1 MCKCFAQAIA
11 NVGANCIRGRL
22 VPYWFYNTMCTIAI
36 ANNAVINH
44 LQHIFAQKHEIKLP
58 LVIVH
63 FCWGTPHIRSIHL
76 NDLSRVAQIIGK
88 CRRRCRSSVHFPAP
102 SLMSATNRQ
111 KQKTQQNI
119 KQSCPEK
126 LQFKKNTKHKKTNKQ
141 NQQRGKSNKQT
152 KVTNTHTKIKS
163 SCLEK
168 LQFCD

>member
-1 MCKCFAQAIA
+1 MEVKKKHFKNFTHICWLMCKCFAQANA

-58 LVIVH
+58 LAIVH

-126 LQFKKNTKHKKTNKQ
+126 LQF
-141 NQQRGKSNKQT
+141 
-152 KVTNTHTKIKS
+152 
-163 SCLEK
+163 
-168 LQFCD
+168 